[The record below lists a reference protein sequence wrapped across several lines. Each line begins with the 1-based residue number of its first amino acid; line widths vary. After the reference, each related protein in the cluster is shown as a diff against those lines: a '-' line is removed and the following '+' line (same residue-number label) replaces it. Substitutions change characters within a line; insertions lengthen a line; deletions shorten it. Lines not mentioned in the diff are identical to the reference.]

1 MHKSQGRT
9 LIGQAML
16 ICLFLS
22 GGHVK
27 VVTVVESLSWA
38 MWNGGRGNSPS
49 NWESCFQ
56 RKKSSEHWLLA
67 ISGKVCGQLG
77 TAGGL
82 GYYLMVIKGLKNT
95 ESKLHLSNSFAGVQ
109 PVNVTKS
116 KCRKGP
122 KSLRV
127 LRVTL
132 QKYCVRHLQV
142 TDVTKPRSAT
152 LWFFVFLDSIGP
164 IL

>member
-1 MHKSQGRT
+1 MKASLEPCEMGAGEI
-9 LIGQAML
+9 LQATERAV
-16 ICLFLS
+16 FR
-22 GGHVK
+22 
-27 VVTVVESLSWA
+27 E
-38 MWNGGRGNSPS
+38 R
-49 NWESCFQ
+49 E
-56 RKKSSEHWLLA
+56 KSSEHWLLA
-67 ISGKVCGQLG
+67 TSGKVCGLLG

-152 LWFFVFLDSIGP
+152 L
-164 IL
+164 